1 MRGRG
6 YEFTLVSELTLQKSV
21 QNLYV
26 LSGFGTKMHGE
37 LHALW
42 LLSIFP
48 PIAEEVF
55 TSEGILNREVV

>member
-26 LSGFGTKMHGE
+26 LSGFGTKVHGE
-37 LHALW
+37 LHAL
-42 LLSIFP
+42 
-48 PIAEEVF
+48 
-55 TSEGILNREVV
+55 